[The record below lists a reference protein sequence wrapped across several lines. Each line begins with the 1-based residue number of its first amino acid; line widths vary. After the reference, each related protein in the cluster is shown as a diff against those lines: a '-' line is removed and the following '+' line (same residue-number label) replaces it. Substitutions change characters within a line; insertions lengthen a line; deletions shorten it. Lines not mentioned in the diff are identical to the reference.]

1 MWLGP
6 APVVPSIPSAF
17 RTTGAGSGLFRRAD
31 DELGV
36 ACPEVVRWAL
46 NVKTPTAV
54 AAMGGRYELKDGGQT
69 PDVQDDL

>member
-1 MWLGP
+1 
-6 APVVPSIPSAF
+6 
-17 RTTGAGSGLFRRAD
+17 
-31 DELGV
+31 
-36 ACPEVVRWAL
+36 VVRWAL